1 MESLHDNKEQNGFII
16 YHSKDGKINV
26 ALMTNDGNVW
36 LSQKQIATL
45 FDTSVPNINLHIS
58 NVLKENELDGNSVIK
73 QYLTTASD
81 GKDYNVAYYSLQ
93 MRRTTNFSM
102 IYKI

>member
-1 MESLHDNKEQNGFII
+1 MFLRIESLCFPSGCVRD
-16 YHSKDGKINV
+16 S
-26 ALMTNDGNVW
+26 
-36 LSQKQIATL
+36 ATL

-58 NVLKENELDGNSVIK
+58 NILKENELDGNSVIK

>member
-1 MESLHDNKEQNGFII
+1 MRIESLCFPSGCVRN
-16 YHSKDGKINV
+16 S
-26 ALMTNDGNVW
+26 
-36 LSQKQIATL
+36 ATL
-45 FDTSVPNINLHIS
+45 FATSVPNINLHIS
-58 NVLKENELDGNSVIK
+58 NVLKDNELDGNSVIK

-81 GKDYNVAYYSLQ
+81 GKDNNVAYYSLQ

>member
-26 ALMTNDGNVW
+26 ALMTSDGNVW

-58 NVLKENELDGNSVIK
+58 NILKENELDGNSVIK